1 MHSTLTS
8 WLLYK
13 LFRARQRCHEVK
25 VLDDET
31 QQTEV
36 GFNGALGCSV
46 GFSGNI
52 IVDAATASS
61 TTNTANL
68 IHLSFWGFN
77 MWYRR
82 DSPRV
87 AGTGELHA

>member
-1 MHSTLTS
+1 MRLKSLTS
-8 WLLYK
+8 NVMK
-13 LFRARQRCHEVK
+13 FQ
-25 VLDDET
+25 T

-52 IVDAATASS
+52 IVDAVTASS

-87 AGTGELHA
+87 VAGTGEFHA